1 MLFYHNDKYLLPYLF
16 CAPTSPCSLYCHGTL
31 KSRKTFSYFNS
42 KRIKDKVLRGNST
55 AQSFPSIPRKIFDP
69 HKANREGSLFPHYC
83 FFHFA
88 VPRPCI
94 LKLWTPTL
102 SSIRQLTTR
111 TKQGWKPQNGDGEP
125 TKNRPKISCYSQ
137 GYRCG
142 WWVQCHVAN
151 GSAALALMQ
160 DSIFGCSKCCF
171 AHPGGTCGILSEDK
185 TIVGNSSW

>member
-94 LKLWTPTL
+94 LKLWAPTL
-102 SSIRQLTTR
+102 SSIRQQQNRDESHKTEM
-111 TKQGWKPQNGDGEP
+111 GNPQKTGQKLVA
-125 TKNRPKISCYSQ
+125 TPKGTDVVGGFSAT
-137 GYRCG
+137 
-142 WWVQCHVAN
+142 WPMVQQHW
-151 GSAALALMQ
+151 
-160 DSIFGCSKCCF
+160 
-171 AHPGGTCGILSEDK
+171 H
-185 TIVGNSSW
+185 